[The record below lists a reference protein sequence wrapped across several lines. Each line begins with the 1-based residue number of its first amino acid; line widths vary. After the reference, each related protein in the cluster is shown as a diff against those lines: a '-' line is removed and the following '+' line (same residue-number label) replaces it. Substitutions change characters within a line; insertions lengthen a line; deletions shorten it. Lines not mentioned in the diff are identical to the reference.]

1 MQEKTGK
8 VWLVGAGPGDPG
20 LLTVKGQEV
29 LAGAEVVVYDRLVGP
44 GILARI
50 PPGAETIDVGKRA
63 GSHPVPQE
71 EINRILLSKA
81 REGKRVVRL
90 KGGDPFVFGR
100 GGEELALLAARGVP
114 FEIVPGITSAV
125 AVPAYAGI
133 PVTHRG
139 TAGSFHVITGHT
151 RAGEGAPVDY
161 AALAALEGTLVFL
174 MGLSALGG
182 IAAGLLDA
190 GMDPDTPAAVLQS
203 GTTARQRCVLS
214 TLREAE
220 AAARAAEIES
230 PAIIVVGK
238 ACALSEELAWADSR
252 PLQGVRVLLPHVGE
266 GPSALAE
273 KLSALGAETAELT
286 VREAVPPANP
296 APLGEILG
304 RLGEFSWLLFDGPAC
319 VRGFFDALL
328 AAGKD
333 SRALAGLKIAAGGP
347 GTEKALFEY
356 GLRADLLLKGGGISM
371 LPGKLLLVCAEGGG
385 SALRDALRAAAL
397 PFEEAAPCR
406 FLYRERCPFPLADFL
421 AGEGSAVAFPSLA
434 AAEGFLRLAA
444 GLDLSRTAALCIG
457 EKTAARARLAG
468 MQVLTAD
475 PPALDGMAAALAV
488 WNCARKAGTLS
499 ERRSI

>member
-29 LAGAEVVVYDRLVGP
+29 LSGAEVVVYDRLVGF

-50 PPGAETIDVGKRA
+50 PPGAEAIGVGKRA

-71 EINRILLSKA
+71 EINRILLAKA
-81 REGKRVVRL
+81 QEGKRVVRL

-100 GGEELALLAARGVP
+100 GGEELALLAACGIP
-114 FEIVPGITSAV
+114 FEVVPGVTSAV

-139 TAGSFHVITGHT
+139 AAGSFHVITGHT

-174 MGLSALGG
+174 MGLSALRG
-182 IAAGLLDA
+182 IAAGLLAA
-190 GMDPDTPAAVLQS
+190 GMDPDTPAAILQS

-220 AAARAAEIES
+220 AAARTAGIES
-230 PAIIVVGK
+230 PAIIVVGEV
-238 ACALSEELAWADSR
+238 CALSEEFFWTDSR
-252 PLQGVRVLLPHVGE
+252 PLQGVRVLIPRVGE
-266 GPSALAE
+266 GPSSLAS
-273 KLSALGAETAELT
+273 KLAAMGAETAGLI
-286 VREAVPPANP
+286 VREAVPPADP
-296 APLGEILG
+296 APLGKALG
-304 RLGEFSWLLFDGPAC
+304 RLDEFNWLLFDGPAC

-333 SRALAGLKIAAGGP
+333 CRTLSGLRVAAGGP
-347 GTEKALFEY
+347 GTEKALFEF
-356 GLRADLLLKGGGISM
+356 GLRADAVLKDSGISA
-371 LPGKLLLVCAEGGG
+371 LSGKLLLVCAEGGR
-385 SALRDALRAAAL
+385 SALRESLRAAAL
-397 PFEEAAPCR
+397 PFEEAAACR
-406 FLYRERCPFPLADFL
+406 FAYREHCPFPLADFL
-421 AGEGSAVAFPSLA
+421 AGEGSAVAFPSCA

-457 EKTAARARLAG
+457 KKTAASARAAG
-468 MQVLTAD
+468 MQVLTSD
-475 PPALDGMAAALAV
+475 PPAPDGMAAALAA
-488 WNCARKAGTLS
+488 WNCARRAGALS
-499 ERRSI
+499 GRRSL